1 MRYLY
6 RITFLDE
13 KNIMSAV
20 SVRLPD
26 ELSNGLQAL
35 ADKTGRSKTYYIV
48 EAVNDK
54 IAAHVS

>member
-1 MRYLY
+1 
-6 RITFLDE
+6 
-13 KNIMSAV
+13 MSAV